1 MVVTET
7 FLHPAMVFPAS
18 RKVTFPGVV
27 VVYEIVVAFLNS
39 GLAATETD
47 AVVTKF
53 ELVVIGVFTKIC
65 NLNADGCGQLPRIP
79 PSEQKVQSGWVP
91 VFFP

>member
-1 MVVTET
+1 MTEI
-7 FLHPAMVFPAS
+7 FLHPAITLPAS

-27 VVYEIVVAFLNS
+27 VVYEIVVALRYS

-47 AVVTKF
+47 AVVIKF
-53 ELVVIGVFTKIC
+53 ALVVIGVLTKIC
-65 NLNADGCGQLPRIP
+65 NLNDDGEGQLPRIP
-79 PSEQKVQSGWVP
+79 PSAQKVQSGCVP